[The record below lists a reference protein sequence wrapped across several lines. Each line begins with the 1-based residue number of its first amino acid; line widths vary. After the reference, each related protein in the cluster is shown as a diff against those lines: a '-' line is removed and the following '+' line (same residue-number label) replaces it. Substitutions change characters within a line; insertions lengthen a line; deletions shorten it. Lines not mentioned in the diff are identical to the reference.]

1 MLEKKKVNCFVSKIA
16 LPQAY
21 YTLFLNLSPS
31 EDAVMADEFPVKRA
45 SLNWIFF
52 FCCKPPLQCDCYDV
66 FKLDMNNWYMIEYFD
81 FFFRFQTLQ
90 SDDNQFLLL
99 CTAIFYEKKGAT
111 VALFLRVKSMIGSCT
126 TINFLTK
133 LVFHASPIQLNL
145 L

>member
-52 FCCKPPLQCDCYDV
+52 FCCKPPL
-66 FKLDMNNWYMIEYFD
+66 
-81 FFFRFQTLQ
+81 
-90 SDDNQFLLL
+90 
-99 CTAIFYEKKGAT
+99 
-111 VALFLRVKSMIGSCT
+111 
-126 TINFLTK
+126 
-133 LVFHASPIQLNL
+133 
-145 L
+145 